1 MGMENDRFILNRNSD
16 VKVIYI
22 GTGQFRLD
30 SGKWVDAILYKY
42 KGVYKMMEASEFIGL
57 AEPDRSTTLDSI
69 GDTIDH
75 GCEPVGD
82 KNQIDADPHLYTDYE
97 AMLSNGA
104 SVTENG
110 ETDAMPTMQNDLK
123 PKKQKTVTDMVQD
136 SLGPGYVPR
145 GHKGGRPILVKEIER
160 VDLMQDDSKAY

>member
-1 MGMENDRFILNRNSD
+1 MQNDRFILNRNSD

-22 GTGQFRLD
+22 GTGQFQLA

-42 KGVYKMMEASEFIGL
+42 RGVYKMMEASEFIKL
-57 AEPDRSTTLDSI
+57 AEPDRSTTLDEI
-69 GDTIDH
+69 GDII
-75 GCEPVGD
+75 GPSYEPGE
-82 KNQIDADPHLYTDYE
+82 NETDADSSLYTDYE
-97 AMLSNGA
+97 AMSSNGA
-104 SVTENG
+104 SIAEKG
-110 ETDAMPTMQNDLK
+110 EIDSTPTMQNALN